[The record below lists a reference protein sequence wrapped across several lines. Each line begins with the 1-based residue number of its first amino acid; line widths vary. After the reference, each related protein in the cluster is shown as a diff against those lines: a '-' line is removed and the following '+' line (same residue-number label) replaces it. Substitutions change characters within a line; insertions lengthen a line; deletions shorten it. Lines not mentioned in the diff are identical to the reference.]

1 VDHERYMRRAVEIA
15 RGNPDAPFGCVIV
28 DGTEVAE
35 GLNDAERRPIL
46 HGEMATTIDFIDVR
60 T

>member
-1 VDHERYMRRAVEIA
+1 MHRAVEIA

-28 DGTEVAE
+28 DGTEAAE
-35 GLNDAERRPIL
+35 GLNDAEPRSIL
-46 HGEMATTIDFIDVR
+46 HGEMATIIDFIDAR